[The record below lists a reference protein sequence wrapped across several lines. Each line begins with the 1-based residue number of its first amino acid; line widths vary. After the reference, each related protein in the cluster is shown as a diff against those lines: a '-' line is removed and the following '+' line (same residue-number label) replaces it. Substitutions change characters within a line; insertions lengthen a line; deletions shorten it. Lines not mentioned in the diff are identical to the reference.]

1 MVMVQPEYS
10 YYYPRRRSH
19 AVVSTDVIA
28 TAAGITARGRHGIV
42 AVAVAV
48 VFVTT
53 TTAAAARDIPA
64 QPCIMMMM
72 LSCDVLWNVLYALS
86 IHSLLVKV
94 EFKSSSCGGKLLK
107 S

>member
-1 MVMVQPEYS
+1 MVQPEYS

-53 TTAAAARDIPA
+53 TTAAAAA
-64 QPCIMMMM
+64 
-72 LSCDVLWNVLYALS
+72 
-86 IHSLLVKV
+86 
-94 EFKSSSCGGKLLK
+94 SSSPAMHHDVVMQCALPIDSFSFEKLNSDPRLVAGNL
-107 S
+107 